1 METINLKE
9 EVRSLIEQLPENFTW
24 SDLISAIYLR
34 QAMKSEPIQLKGI
47 KQGKNIQLSYLDI
60 MQVLKSDYLRQV
72 LKSEPIQLKGI
83 KQGKNIQLSEKFNI
97 PDGSEVLIEV
107 REVSPVNPEE
117 KLKKMKEFV
126 TAWLDEDGEEGQK
139 IGECLESDH
148 TTNRKSSV
156 MPPKKRRAPLFG
168 SDRDLISISDGF
180 DEPLELLPSPLVD
193 RLLEKAKELTKVS
206 AELAEIIAKVEK
218 ERHIDKPDNFW
229 EALQKFRQEN
239 NLEAAGIEPE
249 VFEGVRDSSP
259 GREVIL

>member
-9 EVRSLIEQLPENFTW
+9 EVRSLIDRLPENFTW

-34 QAMKSEPIQLKGI
+34 QAMKSEPIQVKGI
-47 KQGKNIQLSYLDI
+47 KQGKNIQLSDLDL

-72 LKSEPIQLKGI
+72 LKSEPIQVKGI

-117 KLKKMKEFV
+117 KQKRMKEFQEFL
-126 TAWLDEDGEEGQK
+126 TAWLDEDREEGQK
-139 IGECLESDH
+139 IGEFLESDR

-168 SDRDLISISDGF
+168 SDHDLISISDGF
-180 DEPLELLPSPLVD
+180 DEPLED
-193 RLLEKAKELTKVS
+193 FK
-206 AELAEIIAKVEK
+206 
-218 ERHIDKPDNFW
+218 DYM
-229 EALQKFRQEN
+229 
-239 NLEAAGIEPE
+239 
-249 VFEGVRDSSP
+249 
-259 GREVIL
+259 

>member
-1 METINLKE
+1 METINIKE
-9 EVRSLIEQLPENFTW
+9 EVRSLIDRLPENFTW

-34 QAMKSEPIQLKGI
+34 QAMKSEPIQ
-47 KQGKNIQLSYLDI
+47 
-60 MQVLKSDYLRQV
+60 V
-72 LKSEPIQLKGI
+72 KGI

-97 PDGSEVLIEV
+97 PDGCEVLIEV
-107 REVSPVNPEE
+107 REVSPVNHEE
-117 KLKKMKEFV
+117 KLKRMKEFL
-126 TAWLDEDGEEGQK
+126 AALSDEDREEWQK
-139 IGECLESDH
+139 IGEFLESDR

-168 SDRDLISISDGF
+168 SDHDLISISDDF
-180 DEPLELLPSPLVD
+180 DEPLELLPSPLVE

-206 AELAEIIAKVEK
+206 AELAEIIAKFEK

-229 EALQKFRQEN
+229 EAIQKFRQEN

-259 GREVIL
+259 GREVILWVNDFY

>member
-9 EVRSLIEQLPENFTW
+9 EVRSLIDQLPENFTW

-47 KQGKNIQLSYLDI
+47 QQGKNIQLSDLDL

-107 REVSPVNPEE
+107 REVSPVNPED
-117 KLKKMKEFV
+117 KLKRMKEFL
-126 TAWLDEDGEEGQK
+126 TAWLDEDREERKK
-139 IGECLESDH
+139 IKIREFFESDR
-148 TTNRKSSV
+148 TSKRKSSV

-180 DEPLELLPSPLVD
+180 DEPLED
-193 RLLEKAKELTKVS
+193 FK
-206 AELAEIIAKVEK
+206 
-218 ERHIDKPDNFW
+218 DYM
-229 EALQKFRQEN
+229 
-239 NLEAAGIEPE
+239 
-249 VFEGVRDSSP
+249 
-259 GREVIL
+259 